1 MTFVALMGSDGVF
14 KQCPAFIEAVIDEDT
29 NIKMD
34 AEIFHNTSDSS
45 AFVKTKGGEMAG
57 GAVGAVNPPLL
68 LLREVSVSTTPATK
82 MCGSGCGVGWGEG
95 APKRSKLRSLL
106 VIGV

>member
-45 AFVKTKGGEMAG
+45 AFVKTKVARWPG
-57 GAVGAVNPPLL
+57 V
-68 LLREVSVSTTPATK
+68 R
-82 MCGSGCGVGWGEG
+82 SG
-95 APKRSKLRSLL
+95 R
-106 VIGV
+106 